1 MKTDI
6 FQEIEDIIFSNR
18 AGVQERR
25 KAPLIPRYDN
35 QTKKAIL
42 SEIDVYLKFDKYKG
56 RKGKGK

>member
-42 SEIDVYLKFDKYKG
+42 SEIDVYLKFDKN
-56 RKGKGK
+56 